1 MNDKP
6 PWPEQVTVM
15 TLIPL
20 NVGENFP
27 LLILLHAHF
36 PYQNE
41 IQGQQLKELPVN
53 SEIEIQGQEEI
64 YVLSRE
70 LETATFFVMKYSCLK
85 HKWSSFRRLKLA
97 WLRIPVLENTEALV
111 SKTCE
116 SK

>member
-1 MNDKP
+1 MNDKQ

-53 SEIEIQGQEEI
+53 SEIEIQGQEQKN
-64 YVLSRE
+64 VLPR
-70 LETATFFVMKYSCLK
+70 A
-85 HKWSSFRRLKLA
+85 
-97 WLRIPVLENTEALV
+97 LENCNLDLYLYNYRSSAYQNKLSSHTLPDYYAIIQL
-111 SKTCE
+111 STLFHLP
-116 SK
+116 